1 MLTFSCLVSF
11 YHMLGSDG
19 TVSLWDKDART
30 RMKSKPPSPY
40 LVGSFRISSP
50 RLGVVLV
57 RSSFTAHPIPS
68 RSPLDQPRGF
78 PLSYADA
85 YHY

>member
-1 MLTFSCLVSF
+1 
-11 YHMLGSDG
+11 MLGSDG

-30 RMKSKPPSPY
+30 RMKSKPPSP
-40 LVGSFRISSP
+40 LSRRFIQVSSP

-57 RSSFTAHPIPS
+57 RSSFTAHHILS
-68 RSPLDQPRGF
+68 RLPLDQPRDF